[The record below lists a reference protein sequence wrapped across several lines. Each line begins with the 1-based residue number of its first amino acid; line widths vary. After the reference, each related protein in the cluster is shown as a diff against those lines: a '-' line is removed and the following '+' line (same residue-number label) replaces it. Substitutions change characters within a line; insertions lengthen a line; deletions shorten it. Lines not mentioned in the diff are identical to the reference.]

1 MILFP
6 YAKDIEYDQDDKT
19 IAFTLTLF
27 NNENTVD
34 IKLTFEC
41 NDIVSKTIEDFLEDR
56 VDIGREVYK
65 CVSQN
70 EKSGG
75 KNGIS

>member
-6 YAKDIEYDQDDKT
+6 YAKDIEYSQEEKT

-27 NNENTVD
+27 NSENTAD

-41 NDIVSKTIEDFLEDR
+41 NDIVSKTIEDFLEDKF
-56 VDIGREVYK
+56 DIGREVYK

-70 EKSGG
+70 ENNGG
-75 KNGIS
+75 NA